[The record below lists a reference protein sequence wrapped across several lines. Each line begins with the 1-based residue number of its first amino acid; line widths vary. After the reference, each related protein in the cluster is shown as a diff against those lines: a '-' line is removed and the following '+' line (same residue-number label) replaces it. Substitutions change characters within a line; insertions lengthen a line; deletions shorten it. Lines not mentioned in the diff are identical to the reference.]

1 MRGFAAFL
9 LAPLG
14 PVLLVGLFCVYLFV
28 EQGSGAG
35 AIEAFF
41 GMAAFSLLLYGLSL
55 VVAIPLYVYL
65 KHTHRLSRKRVY
77 VCCWVMGAFFGV
89 ALSAFG
95 AAWFLIAQ
103 VLALS
108 AALVFC
114 SIAFKGS
121 VSR

>member
-1 MRGFAAFL
+1 
-9 LAPLG
+9 
-14 PVLLVGLFCVYLFV
+14 
-28 EQGSGAG
+28 
-35 AIEAFF
+35 
-41 GMAAFSLLLYGLSL
+41 MAAFSLLLYGLSL